1 MGKELNITE
10 AIEVTTV
17 TSEEITYLSELSLA
31 LISGGEMAVSL

>member
-10 AIEVTTV
+10 AIEVITV
-17 TSEEITYLSELSLA
+17 TSEEITCLNELSLA

>member
-17 TSEEITYLSELSLA
+17 TSEEITYLNELSLA